1 MHLADAFSLRLFMSI
16 LRHGKGI
23 NFLMTWNEDMEK
35 VMSEDQKLIIKENE
49 EIYQEF
55 VKSEKLVEIQ
65 LNPLSFESLKSMTTG
80 VLLRDNIIV
89 RNDAIFQRLADITG
103 GNPLYAYELAKAVV
117 DKYQATDHHGA
128 NDGDEVML
136 TIIDSFKAHRVEEVI
151 FYRMDRLEAK
161 TQMLLKMAS
170 VACASG
176 TSKGFSL
183 EMIATMLKGNY
194 EAFGGDF
201 LDSVVDVFFEAEE
214 TKRIMKTLSVLV
226 KSLID
231 AGEFLKIVHG
241 RNRGSFS
248 SSEKSIDIRPP
259 TIDDLMALEP
269 EAVSAEDA
277 EDKIYE
283 EYKDMFFDFKIGL
296 ERNMIYEL
304 MLEEQ
309 KESLHD
315 RVATFLEKNN
325 AVREHRMMLS
335 SNDLL
340 EEAFHWERA
349 KVWTNALTC
358 YYRAATIL
366 EGLGAFQG
374 SYRYYASGFRCF
386 TSLQKVMGE
395 NLLSWVNCDDPVRL
409 ISLMM
414 RVSHQGL
421 ETLVTVEECAE
432 YVQYRHAIYRVVS
445 GDEALLLTIV
455 KTITKFA
462 QGAATLDNNPQ
473 VTLTLYHE
481 ALVIIFFTWKHRYLQ
496 DLYSGRLQEVVAA
509 VAVKQATTTTTTGRS
524 GLSKATSRKQSTGDD
539 DEEASEETKKP
550 SGSATETTTTTATP
564 ITAASLRAH
573 EPASPGNR
581 SNNNNSTAATEP
593 HHTNSMMS
601 TRSSASWNTQI
612 EKADMAQFGLA
623 DIQLVFPIL
632 SGMAALYRMR
642 RVPDDDRRSKESQ
655 FYDAMVLFASL
666 SSENHEHQLQAMAL
680 LYQLAIETEN
690 YTEADSLVERIRETY
705 NHEKYS
711 PRLVEVYGNDRI
723 PFTIALHAQSL
734 ILLGKLPTALRLME
748 EMIALLPQ
756 MEHLHSMGILAITLS
771 TGLIVVGRVED
782 ACRVFHH
789 YYSYEQSKPIEVYS
803 FFRDVNPLLATWH
816 NLHMQTLDNAA
827 REKEAFDA
835 VSEQLLHHQSNMT
848 GHKPLCLVESEEII
862 DKVVHKGFYFTGET
876 TKRPLLYD
884 ALMSFGSAVEYAAAE
899 ILSMVAL
906 SRTKYLFEQL
916 LPASATD
923 ATTVDDATRAQ
934 CTHLLQDIPQTMQ
947 IALEYIALGIEQTRA
962 SNKLKFP
969 FLLSVLA
976 KVKIMLQVDAF
987 HDRCRDFVHDHAAHW
1002 ATALITEHVP
1012 ALTPDEE
1019 MTWSKTICATLSD
1032 IEEKG
1037 RQYQMP
1043 FISFASVLLADV
1055 IFGGGSC
1062 ANVGAAVSSSMAM
1075 MGGGGG
1081 GADSSTIVGPT
1092 TTVAT
1097 TTSGKTRSDMGNDAV
1112 GLTSKVA
1119 EAAMQ
1124 LSGVDMTMVKV
1135 LEESLPHFWCGN
1147 FNRRFK
1153 ARPPMDIAD
1162 AAADAVAAV
1171 TAATAA
1177 AATETKQ

>member
-1 MHLADAFSLRLFMSI
+1 MSI
-16 LRHGKGI
+16 LGRGTGI
-23 NFLMTWNEDMEK
+23 NFLLTWNIDNEK
-35 VMSEDQKLIIKENE
+35 GMSEEQQLILKENE
-49 EIYQEF
+49 EIYAEF
-55 VKSEKLVEIQ
+55 VKSEKLVEID
-65 LNPLSFESLKSMTTG
+65 LNPLSFESLKAMTTG
-80 VLLRDNIIV
+80 VLLRENIIV
-89 RNDAIFQRLADITG
+89 RNDAIFQRLEDITG

-117 DKYQATDHHGA
+117 DKYKASDHHGA

-136 TIIDSFKAHRVEEVI
+136 QIIDSFKAHRVEEVI
-151 FYRMDRLEAK
+151 FYRMDRLESK

-214 TKRIMKTLSVLV
+214 TKRIMKTLAVLV
-226 KSLID
+226 KALID
-231 AGEFLKIVHG
+231 AGEFLKVVHG

-248 SSEKSIDIRPP
+248 SSEKSIDVRPP

-269 EAVSAEDA
+269 DVVSNENV
-277 EDKIYE
+277 EDKIFE

-366 EGLGAFQG
+366 EGLGAFTG

-386 TSLQKVMGE
+386 TNLQKVMGE

-414 RVSHQGL
+414 RVPHQGL
-421 ETLVTVEECAE
+421 ETLVTVDECAE

-445 GDEALLLTIV
+445 GDESLLLTIV
-455 KTITKFA
+455 RTITKFA
-462 QGAATLDNNPQ
+462 QGAATLDNDPQ
-473 VTLTLYHE
+473 VTLTLFHE

-509 VAVKQATTTTTTGRS
+509 AAVKQAATGRT
-524 GLSKATSRKQSTGDD
+524 GMSKVSSRKQSTGDD
-539 DEEASEETKKP
+539 NEEEASEETKKP
-550 SGSATETTTTTATP
+550 QSTSTATTEGTGT
-564 ITAASLRAH
+564 ITAASLHGH
-573 EPASPGNR
+573 EPAGNR
-581 SNNNNSTAATEP
+581 SGEP
-593 HHTNSMMS
+593 HHTSSMIS
-601 TRSSASWNTQI
+601 TRSSASWNTQV
-612 EKADMAQFGLA
+612 EKQDMAQFGLSE
-623 DIQLVFPIL
+623 IQLVFPIL

-642 RVPDDDRRSKESQ
+642 RVPDDDRHTKESQ

-680 LYQLAIETEN
+680 LYQLAIESEN
-690 YTEADSLVERIRETY
+690 YAEADSLVERIRETY

-711 PRLVEVYGNDRI
+711 PRLVDVYGNDRI
-723 PFTIALHAQSL
+723 PFTIAMHAQSL
-734 ILLGKLPTALRLME
+734 ILLGKLPQAIHLMD
-748 EMIALLPQ
+748 EMVALLPH
-756 MEHLHSMGILAITLS
+756 MEHLHSMGILATTLS

-816 NLHMQTLDNAA
+816 NLHTQTLENAA
-827 REKEAFDA
+827 REKQAFAAISDQLVHHEA
-835 VSEQLLHHQSNMT
+835 NMT

-862 DKVVHKGFYFTGET
+862 EKVVHKGYYFSGE

-884 ALMSFGSAVEYAAAE
+884 ALMSFGSAVEYVAAE
-899 ILSMVAL
+899 ILSMIAL
-906 SRTKYLFEQL
+906 SRTKHLFEHL
-916 LPASATD
+916 LAPTSPDTTD
-923 ATTVDDATRAQ
+923 DAATRAQ
-934 CTHLLQDIPQTMQ
+934 CVHLLKDIPQTMNT
-947 IALEYIALGIEQTRA
+947 ALEYIELGIKQTTA

-987 HDRCRDFVHDHAAHW
+987 HDRCRDFVQDRASHW
-1002 ATALITEHVP
+1002 AAALVVEHVP
-1012 ALTPDEE
+1012 PLSAEE
-1019 MTWSKTICATLSD
+1019 ETTWSTTICHTLSD
-1032 IEEKG
+1032 IEAKG

-1043 FISFASVLLADV
+1043 FFSFASVLLADV
-1055 IFGGGSC
+1055 IFGKATCPNMDAAMSNLVAGGTIDPTNAS
-1062 ANVGAAVSSSMAM
+1062 GAALA
-1075 MGGGGG
+1075 G
-1081 GADSSTIVGPT
+1081 
-1092 TTVAT
+1092 
-1097 TTSGKTRSDMGNDAV
+1097 MGNDAV

-1153 ARPPMDIAD
+1153 ARPPMD
-1162 AAADAVAAV
+1162 
-1171 TAATAA
+1171 
-1177 AATETKQ
+1177 ATEVTQ